1 MASASTSGC
10 SAGATGSGMIAPK
23 ADTMANGKA
32 APSAAPSK
40 VAISATTTI
49 SPQ

>member
-10 SAGATGSGMIAPK
+10 SVGATGSGMIAPN
-23 ADTMANGKA
+23 ADTMAKGKA

-40 VAISATTTI
+40 LANSATTRI